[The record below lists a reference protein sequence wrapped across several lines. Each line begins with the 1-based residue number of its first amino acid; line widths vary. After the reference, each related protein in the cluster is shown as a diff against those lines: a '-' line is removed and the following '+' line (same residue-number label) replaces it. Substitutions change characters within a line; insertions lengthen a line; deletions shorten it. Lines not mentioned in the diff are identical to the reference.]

1 MKKKITVALCLAIVV
16 AVAVAALCACGY
28 TYNRNKHALIYLPE
42 TLPAGVEKI
51 EIQPLSQDVKIVANQ
66 DGRDYIARGEEFRV
80 VVYLLQNYDIGT
92 LNVAVCDE
100 KYQWKLW
107 LDDPFGKRYAV
118 SGLTVP
124 KSGDITVEITGE
136 PVRIDV

>member
-1 MKKKITVALCLAIVV
+1 MRFPSPRQAVVLRRVRTERTTGALPIAQ
-16 AVAVAALCACGY
+16 AARLPF
-28 TYNRNKHALIYLPE
+28 NLLEPE
-42 TLPAGVEKI
+42 T
-51 EIQPLSQDVKIVANQ
+51 ANQ

-100 KYQWKLW
+100 EYQWELW
-107 LDDPFGKRYAV
+107 LDDPFGKRYAA

>member
-1 MKKKITVALCLAIVV
+1 MKKKITVALCLAIVF

-28 TYNRNKHALIYLPE
+28 TYNRNRHALIYLPE
-42 TLPAGVEKI
+42 TLPAGVAKI

-66 DGRDYIARGEEFRV
+66 DGRDYIALGEEFRV

-100 KYQWKLW
+100 
-107 LDDPFGKRYAV
+107 
-118 SGLTVP
+118 
-124 KSGDITVEITGE
+124 
-136 PVRIDV
+136 